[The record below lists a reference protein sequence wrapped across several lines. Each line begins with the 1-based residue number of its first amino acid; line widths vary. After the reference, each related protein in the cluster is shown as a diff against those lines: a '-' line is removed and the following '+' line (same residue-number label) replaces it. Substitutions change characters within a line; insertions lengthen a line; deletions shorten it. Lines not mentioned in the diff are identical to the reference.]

1 MSTYSALKHLHI
13 SFVSLSISF
22 FVLRFFW
29 RWTHSSRLHAYWVKV
44 APHLIDTG
52 LLLSA
57 IGMLVQVW
65 GNPFALPWLRYK
77 IILLCA
83 YIILG
88 SVALKRAQSRRGQIL
103 AFVFA
108 MLCVAAMI
116 ALAIIK
122 PTLF

>member
-29 RWTHSSRLHAYWVKV
+29 RWTHSSRLHAHWVKV

-65 GNPFALPWLRYK
+65 GNPLALPWLRYK

-83 YIILG
+83 YIVLG
-88 SVALKRAQSRRGQIL
+88 SVALKRAKSRRGQIL